1 MQKNHYWHSI
11 FILTGIFILLG
22 LYSFVTDNSSKA
34 PRSIHVLHSPKLQ
47 NKKKVNILFLMA
59 DQHRGDCIGAAGA
72 EYVSTPNLDRL
83 AKEGILF
90 TRAYSSVPS
99 CTPARTSILTGMS
112 PWKSGQIG
120 YTNIPNYPV
129 EGPAIFTANG
139 YTTHAIG
146 KNHFYPMRNKHG
158 YQEVEL
164 EEGWYTATNGHE
176 ACDYTKFFQKNAPGK
191 DINEVGLSYND
202 LRGGRFFPFD
212 EYLHPTYWTA
222 DRAVQFLN
230 HHPKDEP
237 WLLKVSF
244 QRPHSPLDPP
254 KRFVNS
260 IDTNKIQMPGIGEWA
275 EKKFGKNKSSM
286 EINPN
291 ASNGVFPDREIK
303 ESRKSYYEAIS
314 YVDDQ
319 IGRVIQAL
327 RETGELENTLILYT
341 SDHGDLMG
349 DHHLWRKCRPY
360 EGSTRI
366 PMIVRWPASLS
377 LKAKRGQTST
387 ELVELRDVFP
397 TFLDA
402 SEIKIPEVM
411 DGRSMLDILKEK
423 QWRTQLE
430 MEHAQ
435 IYEPDNAWIAL
446 TDKRYKYIY
455 FTLTGAEQLFDLKTD
470 PNELNDLASSA
481 NPPKKLIADYRTK
494 MVAYLKERGEE
505 WVKNDQLVIQPKPIY
520 VGVNRPK
527 TE

>member
-1 MQKNHYWHSI
+1 MQNNRYWQLI
-11 FILTGIFILLG
+11 FVITGTFILLG

-34 PRSIHVLHSPKLQ
+34 ASSMHVLHSPTHQ
-47 NKKKVNILFLMA
+47 NKKRINILFLMA

-120 YTNIPNYPV
+120 YTNIPNYPF
-129 EGPAIFTANG
+129 EGPAIFTSNG

-164 EEGWYTATNGHE
+164 EEGWYTATKGHE
-176 ACDYTKFFQKNAPGK
+176 ECDYTKFFQKNAPGK
-191 DINEVGLSYND
+191 DINQVGLSYND
-202 LRGGRFFPFD
+202 LRGGRFFPFE

-222 DRAVQFLN
+222 DRAIQFLN
-230 HHPKDEP
+230 HHPNDEP

-260 IDTNKIQMPGIGEWA
+260 IDTNKIQMPSIGEWA
-275 EKKFGKNKSSM
+275 ERKFGKNKSSM

-291 ASNGVFPDREIK
+291 ASNGVFPDSEIK

-377 LKAKRGQTST
+377 LKAKRGQIST

-402 SEIKIPEVM
+402 SGIKIPEVM
-411 DGRSMLDILKEK
+411 DGRSMLDIVKGNK
-423 QWRTQLE
+423 WRTQLE

-435 IYEPDNAWIAL
+435 IYEPDNAWVAL

-470 PNELNDLASSA
+470 PNELNELASSL
-481 NPPKKLIADYRTK
+481 NPPKKLLADYRTK

>member
-1 MQKNHYWHSI
+1 MQNKLYLKSK
-11 FILTGIFILLG
+11 FAILGIIILIG
-22 LYSFVTDNSSKA
+22 IYSFVSKDSVSGSGSL
-34 PRSIHVLHSPKLQ
+34 SILHNPNPKV
-47 NKKKVNILFLMA
+47 KKKVNILFLMA

-72 EYVSTPNLDRL
+72 EYVSTPNLNKL
-83 AKEGILF
+83 AKEGVLF

-129 EGPAIFTANG
+129 EGPAIFSANG
-139 YTTHAIG
+139 YVTHAIG
-146 KNHFYPMRNKHG
+146 KNHFFPMRNKHG

-164 EEGWYTATNGHE
+164 EEGWYTVNEGHE
-176 ACDYTKFFQKNAPGK
+176 LCDYTKFFQKNAPGK
-191 DINEVGLSYND
+191 DINQIGLSYND
-202 LRGGRFFPFD
+202 LRGGRVFPFE

-222 DRAVQFLN
+222 DRAVQFLKN
-230 HHPKDEP
+230 QPANEP

-260 IDTNKIQMPGIGEWA
+260 IDTSKIQMPGIGEWA
-275 EKKFGKNKSSM
+275 EKKYGMNKSTMQS
-286 EINPN
+286 NPN
-291 ASNGVFPDREIK
+291 ASIGVFSEKEIR

-319 IGRVIQAL
+319 LGRVIQAL
-327 RETGELENTLILYT
+327 SERGELENTLILYT

-366 PMIVRWPASLS
+366 PMIVRWPASL
-377 LKAKRGQTST
+377 LINAKRGQIST

-402 SEIKIPEVM
+402 AGMKIPEVM
-411 DGRSMLDILKEK
+411 DGRSMLDVLKGK
-423 QWRTQLE
+423 KWRTQMEL
-430 MEHAQ
+430 EHAQ
-435 IYEPDNAWIAL
+435 IYEPENAWVAL

-455 FTLTGAEQLFDLKTD
+455 FTLTGAEQLFDLNTD
-470 PNELNDLASSA
+470 PNELNELVSSA
-481 NPPKKLIADYRTK
+481 NPPKKLLAGYRIK
-494 MVAYLKERGEE
+494 MVKYLKERGED
-505 WVKNDQLVIQPKPIY
+505 WVKNNQLVIQPKPIY
-520 VGVNRPK
+520 VGTNRPK